1 MKKSVFGLLVTTRGF
16 FNPIL
21 AKEGRKAWITKLKK
35 MGYEYVALSE
45 EDTKFGTVETVDD
58 AKKCARLFYANKDRI
73 NGIIVSAPNFGDEV
87 GTVNAIDMAKLDV
100 PVLVQ
105 ACDDDTGK
113 MDLANRRDAFCGKL
127 SICNNLN
134 QYNIKF
140 TNTTLHSC
148 RIESEQ
154 LTKDVEYFD
163 RVCQV
168 VSGLRKARI
177 AQIGTRPGP
186 FQTIRFSEKLLQ
198 KAGITVVP
206 VDLSEIMF
214 SAMKLD
220 DNADVKKKIEEIK
233 AYGKIPSGIKEES
246 IVKSAKLSL
255 AVEKFMN
262 DNDCQAGAMICW
274 TSIQENYGCAAC
286 LPMSLQ
292 GEKGKPMAC
301 ETDITGAVAMYA
313 LYLASGE
320 PAGYLDWNNNY
331 NDDRNK
337 CIVIHCSN
345 HPKSFIGRE
354 FEIST
359 LDVLG
364 NALGYD
370 KCFGACKAKQIAAG
384 KMTFAKVSTD
394 DVNGKVKA
402 YVGEGEFTDDPIDT
416 AGDPGVCQV
425 NDLQGLMNYLC
436 MNGFEHHVAM
446 NRSSSAKVLEEA
458 FGKYLG
464 WDVYRHE

>member
-255 AVEKFMN
+255 
-262 DNDCQAGAMICW
+262 
-274 TSIQENYGCAAC
+274 
-286 LPMSLQ
+286 
-292 GEKGKPMAC
+292 
-301 ETDITGAVAMYA
+301 
-313 LYLASGE
+313 
-320 PAGYLDWNNNY
+320 
-331 NDDRNK
+331 DR
-337 CIVIHCSN
+337 
-345 HPKSFIGRE
+345 KS
-354 FEIST
+354 
-359 LDVLG
+359 V
-364 NALGYD
+364 
-370 KCFGACKAKQIAAG
+370 
-384 KMTFAKVSTD
+384 V
-394 DVNGKVKA
+394 
-402 YVGEGEFTDDPIDT
+402 
-416 AGDPGVCQV
+416 
-425 NDLQGLMNYLC
+425 
-436 MNGFEHHVAM
+436 
-446 NRSSSAKVLEEA
+446 
-458 FGKYLG
+458 
-464 WDVYRHE
+464 